1 MDDNDKAIRNNG
13 EQEKLKA
20 SEVRYQEQRDLLAE
34 NEVEQ
39 KKLHTSEVRYR
50 RLFETAKDGILLL
63 DADRGRITDVNPFLE
78 DMLGYSHTEL
88 IGKALWEIGPVKD
101 ITASQDAMRRLQNNE
116 YIRYENLPLQ
126 TKGGQQIQVEFVS
139 NVYLVDG
146 WRVIQCNVRDIT
158 ARKRAEEGMRTAND
172 ELRASVAELQRR
184 DEEMKSL
191 IRLNDLLQSCTTQ
204 AEAYQVVGLMAN
216 ELFAGDSG
224 GLAISHG
231 RDQHSET
238 VVRWGNEA
246 ALKSRFSLEDCWA
259 IRRGQLHEVIDPQ
272 VDLLCHHFVH
282 QPQTGYLCVPLMV
295 QGEITGLLCL
305 LLAAAGS
312 DKHRVSQQQLAVTVG
327 ETIKLSLS
335 NLRLREKLREEA
347 IHDPLTGLCNRR
359 YLEENLARELHRA
372 RRRNSP
378 LCVAMLDLDQFKHL
392 NDTFG
397 HDAGDSLLCQ
407 LGQMLSEKLR
417 KSDIAC
423 RYGGDE
429 FVLVL
434 PDSSLSDAQRRVEQI
449 RVLVKELQIRRG
461 GPPLDTIT
469 VSAGVAGAPE
479 HGSTAAELLQAAD
492 NAMYTSKQAGRD
504 RVVVYQAKESQLE
517 NSWKASLDIRAA
529 PIG

>member
-1 MDDNDKAIRNNG
+1 MDDNDKGIRNNG

-34 NEVEQ
+34 NQVDQE
-39 KKLHTSEVRYR
+39 KLHTSEVRYR

-63 DADRGRITDVNPFLE
+63 DADTGRITDVNPFLE
-78 DMLGYSHTEL
+78 DLLGYSHSEL

-116 YIRYENLPLQ
+116 YIRYENLPLE
-126 TKGGQQIQVEFVS
+126 TKAGQQIQVEFVS

-204 AEAYQVVGLMAN
+204 AEAYQVVGLLAN

-224 GLAISHG
+224 GLAISRG
-231 RDQHSET
+231 PNQQSET
-238 VVRWGNEA
+238 VVRWGNESP
-246 ALKSRFSLEDCWA
+246 LKSSFSLEDCWA
-259 IRRGQLHEVIDPQ
+259 IRRGQLHEVSDSG

-282 QPQTGYLCVPLMV
+282 QPQARYLCVPLIV
-295 QGEITGLLCL
+295 QSGTTGLLCL
-305 LLAAAGS
+305 TGAAGKVIGS
-312 DKHRVSQQQLAVTVG
+312 ITRQQLAVAAG
-327 ETIKLSLS
+327 ETIKLSLY
-335 NLRLREKLREEA
+335 NLKLREELREQA
-347 IHDPLTGLCNRR
+347 THDPLTGLCNRR
-359 YLEENLARELHRA
+359 FLEENLARELHRA
-372 RRRNSP
+372 RRGNSP
-378 LCVAMLDLDQFKHL
+378 LCVVMLDLDNFKPF

-397 HDAGDSLLCQ
+397 HEAGDSMLRE
-407 LGQMLSEKLR
+407 LGQMLREKLR

-434 PDSSLSDAQRRVEQI
+434 PDSSLADAQRRVEQI
-449 RVLVKELQIRRG
+449 RALVKERQIRHG
-461 GPPLDTIT
+461 CSVLGAIS

-479 HGSTAAELLQAAD
+479 HGSTTAELLQVAD
-492 NAMYTSKQAGRD
+492 NAMYAAKQAGRD
-504 RVVVYQAKESQLE
+504 CVVVYQAKESQIE
-517 NSWKASLDIRAA
+517 NSRRDSLNFRPA
-529 PIG
+529 PTG